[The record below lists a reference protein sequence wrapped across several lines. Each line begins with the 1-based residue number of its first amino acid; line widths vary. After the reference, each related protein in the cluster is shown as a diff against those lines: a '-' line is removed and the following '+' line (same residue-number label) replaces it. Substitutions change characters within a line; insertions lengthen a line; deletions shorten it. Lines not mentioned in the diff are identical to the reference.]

1 MSVLSRLIRV
11 LKAYQLS
18 GLRSERLTEA
28 CLEDLLREFEL
39 QYNRAREKAYQA
51 YQAQQKAHQEKKHYK
66 QDKGYSYSDSE
77 QFYQHNWRDSYQNQ
91 SYGSSSRYSSAS
103 SMDSKIAGYY
113 ANLEIPYGSDLET
126 VRRAWRKMVAKY
138 HPDKFAGQPEKQQ
151 IATELTK
158 GINRAY
164 EELTKYLSKKN

>member
-28 CLEDLLREFEL
+28 RLEDLLREFEMH
-39 QYNRAREKAYQA
+39 YNRAREKVYQA
-51 YQAQQKAHQEKKHYK
+51 YQAQQKARQGQYK
-66 QDKGYSYSDSE
+66 RYSDDE
-77 QFYQHNWRDSYQNQ
+77 QFYQHNWRESYQNQ
-91 SYGSSSRYSSAS
+91 SYGSSSHYSSAS
-103 SMDSKIAGYY
+103 SIDPKIAGYY

-126 VRRAWRKMVAKY
+126 VRQAWRKLVAKY
-138 HPDKFAGQPEKQQ
+138 HPDKFAGQPEKQH

-164 EELTKYLSKKN
+164 EELTKYLSKK